1 MRFLSLLYSFVL
13 TQATFYSDSNG
24 TVYSTLNKTQQNNC
38 VSFTI
43 GPGTGCAWM
52 CSYCASSLNTSSYYF
67 NPAIC
72 TYQSGGCVGNP
83 QPGVSYSCC
92 ST

>member
-1 MRFLSLLYSFVL
+1 MRILSLLYL
-13 TQATFYSDSNG
+13 GTFYADSNG
-24 TVYSTLNKTQQNNC
+24 TLYPTLQQNKC
-38 VSFTI
+38 ISFTI
-43 GPGTGCAWM
+43 GLGTGCDWM